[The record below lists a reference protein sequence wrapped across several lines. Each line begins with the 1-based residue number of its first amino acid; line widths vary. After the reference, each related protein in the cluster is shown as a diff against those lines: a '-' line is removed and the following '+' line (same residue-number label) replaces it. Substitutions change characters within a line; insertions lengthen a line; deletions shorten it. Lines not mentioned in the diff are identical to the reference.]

1 MQIKEL
7 GELNLIKKLLK
18 QFETSNPD
26 VIKGIGDDAAVTR
39 LDEKRRL
46 LLTTDM
52 LVEDVHFSL
61 SYTSAYVLGKKAV
74 SVSLSDIAAMGGT
87 PKFLL
92 TSIAIP
98 KNTSTDF
105 IDLFYKGVRERID
118 EFDVAL
124 IGGNTSASP
133 DKIVIEAIVIGEALN
148 EDVVFRSGA
157 STGDIIYATGF
168 LGDSSLGLDIWKNRG
183 GKSITDHFMRDA
195 MLEHI
200 DPAPRV
206 KEGKLIAEKKLAT
219 AMIDISDGLM
229 LDLRHIAE
237 ESNVGAKVYSANIP
251 LSTAMKRRIIDKP
264 DDIMFSLTGGED
276 YELLFTAMPENK
288 EKIQELSKEINLP
301 ITQIGEIVSKEQG
314 IKVFD
319 KDWVEMKI
327 ETEGFEHFKAKI

>member
-1 MQIKEL
+1 MQLKEL

-26 VIKGIGDDAAVTR
+26 VVQGIGDDAAVTR
-39 LDEKRRL
+39 LDEKRCL

-98 KNTSTDF
+98 KNTSSDF
-105 IDLFYKGVRERID
+105 IDLFYKGVKERID

-124 IGGNTSASP
+124 IGGNTSSSP

-157 STGDIIYATGF
+157 RAGDIIYATGF

-183 GKSITDHFMRDA
+183 DKSITDPFMRDA

-206 KEGKLIAEKKLAT
+206 KEGKLITEKKLAT
-219 AMIDISDGLM
+219 SMIDISDGLM

-237 ESNVGAKVYSANIP
+237 ESNVGAKIDLTSIP
-251 LSTAMKRRIIDKP
+251 LSTAMKRHLIDKP
-264 DDIMFSLTGGED
+264 DDIMLSLTGGED

-301 ITQIGEIVSKEQG
+301 ITQIGEIVSKEEG
-314 IKVFD
+314 VKVFD
-319 KDWVEMKI
+319 KDGCEMKI
-327 ETEGFEHFKAKI
+327 DIEGFEHFRQDA